1 MRKVPLALI
10 LVALAAGCGGG
21 NEAPQLTEKQYVA
34 ALNKLCATG
43 NGQVAALKLTTS
55 IETWRRNGARAA
67 KIARETVNGFEA
79 LAPPDSLREAADE
92 HNEAS
97 EGLVQAVADA
107 ADAAKSGDTT
117 KFDDALSRQQ
127 NFGLQANAAADE
139 IGANACA

>member
-1 MRKVPLALI
+1 MRKVPLAFL

-21 NEAPQLTEKQYVA
+21 EKSPQLTETQYVA
-34 ALNKLCATG
+34 ALNKLCTSG
-43 NGQVAALKLTTS
+43 NRQVAALKLTTS
-55 IETWRRNGARAA
+55 IDTWKQNGQRAA
-67 KIARETVNGFEA
+67 KLARQTVKGFEE
-79 LAPPDSLREAADE
+79 LTPPDSLREAADE

-97 EGLVQAVADA
+97 EGLVKAVEDA

-139 IGANACA
+139 IGASACA